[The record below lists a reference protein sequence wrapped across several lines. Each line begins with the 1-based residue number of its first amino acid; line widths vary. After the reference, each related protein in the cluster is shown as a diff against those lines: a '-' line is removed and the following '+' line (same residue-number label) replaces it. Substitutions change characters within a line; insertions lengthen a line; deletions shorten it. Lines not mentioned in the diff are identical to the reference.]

1 MAIPQLNPY
10 GLAQGQVCDVIRMR
24 YQPQGG
30 APLQEVV
37 VSLPL
42 EVAPHMQGVATAAYL
57 VAKEQGLLTAGLMMV
72 CQFFY
77 LDDEAGGWVEFDPA
91 DY

>member
-10 GLAQGQVCDVIRMR
+10 GLAEGQVCDVIRIR
-24 YQPQGG
+24 HQPQGG

-42 EVAPHMQGVATAAYL
+42 EVAPHMEGVATEAYL
-57 VAKEQGLLTAGLMMV
+57 VAKEQGLLMASMMVV

-77 LDDEAGGWVEFDPA
+77 LNDEVGGWVEFDPA
-91 DY
+91 DC